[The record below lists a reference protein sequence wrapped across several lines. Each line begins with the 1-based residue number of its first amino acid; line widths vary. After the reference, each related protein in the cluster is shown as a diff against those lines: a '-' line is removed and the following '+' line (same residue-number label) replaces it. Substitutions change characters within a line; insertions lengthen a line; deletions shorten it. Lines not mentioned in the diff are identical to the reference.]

1 VKTPQN
7 DRREDEELQR
17 IAGEKDDAGM
27 KFDATDWLADA
38 AQRSP
43 EYSGLADVKCKCV
56 RLAANLYVEVCE
68 LKVSL
73 IQSARPFK

>member
-1 VKTPQN
+1 MQN
-7 DRREDEELQR
+7 LS
-17 IAGEKDDAGM
+17 IADI
-27 KFDATDWLADA
+27 

-43 EYSGLADVKCKCV
+43 EYSGLADVKCKCVRRTADV